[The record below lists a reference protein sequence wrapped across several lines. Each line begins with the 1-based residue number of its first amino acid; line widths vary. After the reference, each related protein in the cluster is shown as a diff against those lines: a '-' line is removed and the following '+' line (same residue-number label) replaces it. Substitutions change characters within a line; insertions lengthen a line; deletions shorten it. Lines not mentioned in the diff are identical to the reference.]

1 MTMHGPVFLRWRAG
15 RPAPEEERFE
25 TADDALDAVEARWTS
40 LQHQAP
46 QLLDARRVLL
56 LSTAELAAIVA
67 EDLADGGAGT
77 GAG

>member
-1 MTMHGPVFLRWRAG
+1 MTTHGPVFLRWRAG

-25 TADDALDAVEARWTS
+25 TADDALDAAGARWES

-56 LSTAELAAIVA
+56 LSTDELAAVVA
-67 EDLADGGAGT
+67 EDLADGGTGT
-77 GAG
+77 GVG

>member
-1 MTMHGPVFLRWRAG
+1 MATEGPVYLRWRAG
-15 RPAPEEERFE
+15 RPAPEEERFA
-25 TADDALDAVEARWTS
+25 TADDALDAAGARWAS

-67 EDLADGGAGT
+67 EDLADT
-77 GAG
+77 GAGNGAG

>member
-1 MTMHGPVFLRWRAG
+1 LRWRAG

-25 TADDALDAVEARWTS
+25 TADDALDAVEARWMS

-56 LSTAELAAIVA
+56 LSTAELAGIVA
-67 EDLADGGAGT
+67 ESLADGDAPSPSPSP
-77 GAG
+77 A